1 MNIETVELDKLVTIK
16 LKYLKTINN
25 IINEKKKCYTSLLTD
40 GSELISITQWNKN
53 IFLNIEQNTTIEL
66 SNVIFKLVTK
76 KVYALSLN
84 SRDLEL
90 NVNSSSL
97 IKNSDILISNI
108 NNMNVSDL
116 IEEYRRSDRNKI
128 ISINV
133 IATQIASKIIKD
145 KTIITCKFVDS
156 INLKHVILGEFWL
169 ETKLEEN
176 KIYVLN
182 YITFKKKHDCKLV
195 VNQYSEIIAIDTNRI
210 QLNPVEFLYVHD
222 FVLNFITID
231 TFESANQHEHNTN
244 VSIVCLLEDVTYETN
259 YLNFKLRDSTGISKY
274 SNCWIIDSLNT
285 ELKGYLNKMSI

>member
-1 MNIETVELDKLVTIK
+1 M
-16 LKYLKTINN
+16 
-25 IINEKKKCYTSLLTD
+25 KCYTSLLTD

-84 SRDLEL
+84 SRNLEL

-116 IEEYRRSDRNKI
+116 IEEYRSSERNKI

-133 IATQIASKIIKD
+133 IATQIASKTIKD

-176 KIYVLN
+176 KIYVSN
-182 YITFKKKHDCKLV
+182 YMSSQKSL
-195 VNQYSEIIAIDTNRI
+195 
-210 QLNPVEFLYVHD
+210 
-222 FVLNFITID
+222 FVCVFVCV
-231 TFESANQHEHNTN
+231 F
-244 VSIVCLLEDVTYETN
+244 VCL
-259 YLNFKLRDSTGISKY
+259 
-274 SNCWIIDSLNT
+274 
-285 ELKGYLNKMSI
+285 